1 MSTIDDFGSFETA
14 WCPGCGNFQLLEAV
28 KQALVA
34 SNIAPHEVLFVSGIG
49 QAAKAP
55 QYLNCNYFNGLH
67 GRGLPVATGAKLAN
81 PALPV
86 IYESGDGCT
95 YGEGGNHFLAA
106 ARRNI
111 GITALVHDNRVYGL
125 TKGQASPTSQ
135 QGFETKAQP
144 HGVFSQPFNAVQVAV
159 AMRAGFVGRGFTG
172 HTDHLADLI
181 ARAIAHPGF
190 ALVDIFQPCPSFNK
204 LNNYA
209 WFKNN
214 TYMLGD
220 EHNPDDW
227 EAAMKLASA
236 MDEQIPLGV
245 IYRND
250 RPAFESQFATA
261 DGRPHF
267 TKQVETAALREVM
280 SKYA

>member
-1 MSTIDDFGSFETA
+1 M
-14 WCPGCGNFQLLEAV
+14 
-28 KQALVA
+28 
-34 SNIAPHEVLFVSGIG
+34 
-49 QAAKAP
+49 
-55 QYLNCNYFNGLH
+55 
-67 GRGLPVATGAKLAN
+67 
-81 PALPV
+81 

-159 AMRAGFVGRGFTG
+159 AMRAGFVARGFTG
-172 HTDHLADLI
+172 HTDHLAEII
-181 ARAIAHPGF
+181 AQAIAHPGF

-220 EHNPDDW
+220 EHDPDDW

-236 MDEQIPLGV
+236 MDEQISRWVSSTATTGGL
-245 IYRND
+245 R
-250 RPAFESQFATA
+250 EQFAT
-261 DGRPHF
+261 P
-267 TKQVETAALREVM
+267 TANRASQSRWTPPRLG
-280 SKYA
+280 K